1 MVMLYRVC
9 MRLAAYVLSAY
20 FFEYLRKM
28 VSSRRWR
35 GLCFVHTYNLVNQKY
50 MTFTTRSWSGTTVLL
65 CVLLLQNC
73 QLHSVSVIDID
84 EEGEPAASSSPAS
97 AMHEHTPSKPMA
109 VQPLTL
115 PSASLAAHASS
126 SRFSAAL
133 VSEEALSIAFSASSL
148 GPVVRHALATV
159 SNSLTAPYA
168 LPAVATPKASHA
180 VPLDTPDH
188 ASSPDKLRGGVCKV
202 ERALR
207 EMPSDEEED
216 SKPSAQQQS
225 TSLAPADDL
234 VNEESRA
241 GEKWEHEDIRR
252 DALNILLA
260 MAGSDPD
267 KAAEF
272 LDVLLVAAQDK
283 SCRHQALEALGK
295 VVQASPDMFSECLS
309 SLRAA
314 AKRADK
320 GVRLLAL
327 KTLGEIEWKH
337 YFGEVEPA
345 PDLPTGVDDIL
356 DSACPFWPDRKVRDT
371 HLLVLIPATVD
382 GKPFTLNLLG
392 ELIQRPKNGGHETKY
407 RYYNLAVRAQFGAAS
422 LAASYW
428 LLMTRDVLPGS
439 RSKTYVA
446 QKALVADHAR
456 RTGLPYELPIALEA
470 ATVIL
475 TRHVRDG
482 KRLYGDNPWTFT
494 RCQERVLHESRCY
507 PVFVGG
513 FRSSGL
519 GVDADSYNDDADG
532 GVAGCRKF

>member
-1 MVMLYRVC
+1 MLITRFWGGVVG
-9 MRLAAYVLSAY
+9 VLCA
-20 FFEYLRKM
+20 
-28 VSSRRWR
+28 
-35 GLCFVHTYNLVNQKY
+35 
-50 MTFTTRSWSGTTVLL
+50 
-65 CVLLLQNC
+65 LLLQNC
-73 QLHSVSVIDID
+73 QPRSVSIIDTD
-84 EEGEPAASSSPAS
+84 EGGEPAASS
-97 AMHEHTPSKPMA
+97 
-109 VQPLTL
+109 
-115 PSASLAAHASS
+115 
-126 SRFSAAL
+126 L

-188 ASSPDKLRGGVCKV
+188 ASSPDRPRGGVCKV

-207 EMPSDEEED
+207 EMPSDEED

-225 TSLAPADDL
+225 TSLAPEDDL
-234 VNEESRA
+234 VNKESRA
-241 GEKWEHEDIRR
+241 GERWEHGDIRR

-272 LDVLLVAAQDK
+272 QDVLLVAARDK

-320 GVRLLAL
+320 DVRLLAL

-345 PDLPTGVDDIL
+345 PDLPTGVNDIL

-382 GKPFTLNLLG
+382 EKPFTLNLLR
-392 ELIQRPKNGGHETKY
+392 ELIQHPKNGGHKTEYEYYDEDTK
-407 RYYNLAVRAQFGAAS
+407 AQFGNKS
-422 LAASYW
+422 PGQSYW
-428 LLMTRDVLPGS
+428 LLMTRDVLPES
-439 RSKTYVA
+439 RNKMYA
-446 QKALVADHAR
+446 EQKKLVAAHAS
-456 RTGLPYELPIALEA
+456 RTGLPYELPKALEA
-470 ATVIL
+470 VTAIL
-475 TRHVRDG
+475 THYVRNG
-482 KRLYGDNPWTFT
+482 ERLYGDSPWTYT
-494 RCQERVLHESRCY
+494 RCQELILYESEGDPDESGKY
-507 PVFVGG
+507 PAVVGG
-513 FRSSGL
+513 FESSGL
-519 GVDADSYNDDADG
+519 DVSYYDYDYDSVG
-532 GVAGCRKF
+532 GVAGCQKFF